1 MAERELPHPAV
12 EDIDLSA
19 VLAALADPMR
29 RRVVLELAQ
38 DPGTERLCSSF
49 ELPVAK
55 STRTHHWRVLREA
68 GLVWQRDAGN
78 RLLMQ
83 LRHDDLQQRFPGLL
97 DTLLALDAPSWPVA
111 VRLQPDPPPV
121 GRMRAGS

>member
-1 MAERELPHPAV
+1 MTQPELPHPAT

-38 DPGTERLCSSF
+38 DPDIERLCASF

-78 RLLMQ
+78 RLMMR
-83 LRHDDLQQRFPGLL
+83 LRQDDLRQRFPGLL
-97 DTLLALDAPSWPVA
+97 DTLATLENG
-111 VRLQPDPPPV
+111 QP
-121 GRMRAGS
+121 

>member
-1 MAERELPHPAV
+1 VVAEHELQHPAI
-12 EDIDLSA
+12 EDIDLST

-38 DPGTERLCSSF
+38 NPDTERLCASF

-78 RLLMQ
+78 RLVMR
-83 LRHDDLQQRFPGLL
+83 LRQEDLHERFPGLL
-97 DTLLALDAPSWPVA
+97 DTLAALEAP
-111 VRLQPDPPPV
+111 
-121 GRMRAGS
+121 

>member
-1 MAERELPHPAV
+1 MAEHELRHPAV
-12 EDIDLSA
+12 EDIDLSS

-29 RRVVLELAQ
+29 RRVVLELAREP
-38 DPGTERLCSSF
+38 DVERLCASF

-78 RLLMQ
+78 RLMMK
-83 LRHDDLQQRFPGLL
+83 LRRDDLQKRFPGLL
-97 DTLLALDAPSWPVA
+97 DTLGALEAS
-111 VRLQPDPPPV
+111 
-121 GRMRAGS
+121 

>member
-1 MAERELPHPAV
+1 MAGPELPHPATG
-12 EDIDLSA
+12 DIDLSA

-38 DPGTERLCSSF
+38 DPDTERLCASF
-49 ELPVAK
+49 DLPVAK

-78 RLLMQ
+78 RLMMQ
-83 LRHDDLQQRFPGLL
+83 LRHDDLEQRFPGLL
-97 DTLLALDAPSWPVA
+97 DALAA
-111 VRLQPDPPPV
+111 VETVR
-121 GRMRAGS
+121 R

>member
-1 MAERELPHPAV
+1 MAQPELFHPAI
-12 EDIDLSA
+12 EDVDLST

-29 RRVVLELAQ
+29 RRVVLELAENP
-38 DPGTERLCSSF
+38 DVERLCASF

-78 RLLMQ
+78 RLLMR
-83 LRHDDLQQRFPGLL
+83 LRHEDLGKRFPGLL
-97 DTLLALDAPSWPVA
+97 ETIATLEA
-111 VRLQPDPPPV
+111 
-121 GRMRAGS
+121 

>member
-1 MAERELPHPAV
+1 MAESALPHPAAD
-12 EDIDLSA
+12 DIDLSA

-29 RRVVLELAQ
+29 RRVVLELAR
-38 DPGTERLCSSF
+38 DPDTERLCASF

-78 RLLMQ
+78 RLMMR
-83 LRHDDLQQRFPGLL
+83 LRGDDLRRRFPGLL
-97 DTLLALDAPSWPVA
+97 DTLAALDA
-111 VRLQPDPPPV
+111 DT
-121 GRMRAGS
+121 AGADRTA

>member
-1 MAERELPHPAV
+1 MAEHELRHPAV
-12 EDIDLSA
+12 EDIDLSS

-29 RRVVLELAQ
+29 RRVVLELAREP
-38 DPGTERLCSSF
+38 DVERLCASF

-78 RLLMQ
+78 RLMMK
-83 LRHDDLQQRFPGLL
+83 LRQDDLQKKFPGLL
-97 DTLLALDAPSWPVA
+97 DTLGALEES
-111 VRLQPDPPPV
+111 
-121 GRMRAGS
+121 

>member
-1 MAERELPHPAV
+1 MTGPGLPHPAT
-12 EDIDLSA
+12 EEIDLSA

-38 DPGTERLCSSF
+38 DPDTERLCASF
-49 ELPVAK
+49 DLPVAK

-78 RLLMQ
+78 RLMMQ
-83 LRHDDLQQRFPGLL
+83 LRLHDLEQRFPGLL
-97 DTLLALDAPSWPVA
+97 ETLASVETARP
-111 VRLQPDPPPV
+111 
-121 GRMRAGS
+121 

>member
-1 MAERELPHPAV
+1 MAEPDLPHPAI
-12 EDIDLSA
+12 EDVDLST

-38 DPGTERLCSSF
+38 NPEVERLCASF

-78 RLLMQ
+78 RLVMR
-83 LRHDDLQQRFPGLL
+83 LRADDLQQRFPGLL
-97 DTLLALDAPSWPVA
+97 ATIAALEP
-111 VRLQPDPPPV
+111 
-121 GRMRAGS
+121 

>member
-1 MAERELPHPAV
+1 MTEHELRHPAV
-12 EDIDLSA
+12 EDIDLSS

-29 RRVVLELAQ
+29 RRVVLELAREP
-38 DPGTERLCSSF
+38 DVERLCASF

-78 RLLMQ
+78 RLMMK
-83 LRHDDLQQRFPGLL
+83 LRQDDLQKKFPGLL
-97 DTLLALDAPSWPVA
+97 DTLGALEAS
-111 VRLQPDPPPV
+111 
-121 GRMRAGS
+121 

>member
-1 MAERELPHPAV
+1 MTERELPHPAV
-12 EDIDLSA
+12 EDIDLSS

-38 DPGTERLCSSF
+38 APEVERLCASF

-78 RLLMQ
+78 RLVMR

-97 DTLLALDAPSWPVA
+97 DTLVALDAP
-111 VRLQPDPPPV
+111 D
-121 GRMRAGS
+121 

>member
-1 MAERELPHPAV
+1 MAEPALPHPAI
-12 EDIDLSA
+12 EDVDLST

-38 DPGTERLCSSF
+38 NPDVERLCASF
-49 ELPVAK
+49 DLPVAK

-78 RLLMQ
+78 RLVMR

-97 DTLLALDAPSWPVA
+97 DTIAALDVS
-111 VRLQPDPPPV
+111 
-121 GRMRAGS
+121 